1 MWACATVLS
10 NPWYLGKIQRHTSK
24 QLHSCIAVQVVQRPV
39 PLCLQ
44 NSISRSSDHLSFQ
57 QVFFCDSIS
66 IRTHSHVCCAQMT
79 ECRAVYS
86 QLCCVQSY
94 PGISPLHIPV
104 SILYYK
110 CSSMKVRRVSHPVE
124 TKDVLGCKHVRR
136 NLCDGIRSC
145 AVSS

>member
-24 QLHSCIAVQVVQRPV
+24 HSCIAVQVVQRPV

-57 QVFFCDSIS
+57 VFFCDSIS
-66 IRTHSHVCCAQMT
+66 IRTHSHICCAQMT

-86 QLCCVQSY
+86 QLCCVQSS
-94 PGISPLHIPV
+94 PGINISPLYLPM
-104 SILYYK
+104 SIHYYK
-110 CSSMKVRRVSHPVE
+110 CSSMKIRRVSHAAG
-124 TKDVLGCKHVRR
+124 TKDVLWCKHVRR
-136 NLCDGIRSC
+136 NLSDGIRSC
-145 AVSS
+145 SVSS